1 MIKALIVDDEE
12 KSRVTLKNLLAMY
25 CPNVEVIDLC
35 ESVTEAL
42 QSVKSQMP
50 DLVFLDVE
58 MPFHNG
64 FTLLEKIKD
73 PSFEVVF
80 TTAYDHYAIKAI
92 KYSALDYLL
101 KPIDSDELKAV
112 VDKVYG
118 NKLHSS
124 LPETKFELLLSNLK
138 VKGNNAKIA
147 IPTFDGLQMVNSS
160 DIIKCTADESY
171 THITLINNSKITVS
185 RILKEYE
192 ELLSDLNFFRVHN
205 SNLINLTHVTKY
217 IKGEGGYVVM
227 TDGSSVEVSRRKKN
241 ELLNKLSMVSF

>member
-12 KSRVTLKNLLAMY
+12 KSRVTLKNLIAMY
-25 CPNVEVIDLC
+25 CPNVEVIELC
-35 ESVTEAL
+35 DSVNSAL
-42 QSVKSQMP
+42 AAISNQMP
-50 DLVFLDVE
+50 DLIFLDVE

-64 FTLLEKIKD
+64 FTLLEKIKN
-73 PSFEVVF
+73 PSFEVIF

-101 KPIDSDELKAV
+101 KPIDSDDLKAA
-112 VDKVYG
+112 VDKVSG
-118 NKLHSS
+118 NKASAA
-124 LPETKFELLLSNLK
+124 LPDSKFELLLSNLK

-147 IPTFDGLQMVNSS
+147 VPTFDGLQMINAN

-171 THITLINNSKITVS
+171 THITLTNNTKVTVS

-205 SNLINLTHVTKY
+205 SCLVNLVHVTKY
-217 IKGEGGYVVM
+217 VKGDGGYVVM
-227 TDGSSVEVSRRKKN
+227 TDGSSVEVSRRKKT
-241 ELLNKLSMVSF
+241 ELLNKLSIVSL

>member
-12 KSRVTLKNLLAMY
+12 KSRVTLKNLIAMY
-25 CPNVEVIDLC
+25 CPNVEVIELC
-35 ESVTEAL
+35 DSVNSAL
-42 QSVKSQMP
+42 AAIANQMP
-50 DLVFLDVE
+50 DLIFLDVE

-64 FTLLEKIKD
+64 FTLLEKIKN
-73 PSFEVVF
+73 PSFEVIF

-101 KPIDSDELKAV
+101 KPIDSDDLKAA
-112 VDKVYG
+112 VDKVRG
-118 NKLHSS
+118 NKASAA
-124 LPETKFELLLSNLK
+124 LPDSKFELLLSNLK

-147 IPTFDGLQMVNSS
+147 VPTFDGLQMINAN

-171 THITLINNSKITVS
+171 THITLTNNTKVTVS

-205 SNLINLTHVTKY
+205 SCLVNLVHVTKY
-217 IKGEGGYVVM
+217 VKGDGGYVVM
-227 TDGSSVEVSRRKKN
+227 IDGSSVEVSRRKKN
-241 ELLNKLSMVSF
+241 DLLAKLSMVQM